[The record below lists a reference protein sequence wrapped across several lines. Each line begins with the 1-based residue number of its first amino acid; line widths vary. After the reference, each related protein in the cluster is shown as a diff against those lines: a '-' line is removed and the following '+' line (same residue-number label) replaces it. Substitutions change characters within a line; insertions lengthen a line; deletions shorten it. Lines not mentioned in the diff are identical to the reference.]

1 MVFGENDV
9 FLTIII
15 SVLFIIILIIGKKIG
30 HTNIFAPWIITPAV
44 WLCIIVLYLFSRN
57 MLRPLS
63 GKFYIC
69 LFLWVTSLS
78 VSSMVTFAIVKQRG
92 YNAHLSN
99 KVYYNK
105 SFLYFLVIL
114 SVVITPFYFYIIF
127 KSLGGDFTN
136 IFLRLRDKAVTGG
149 YELGLLGYIET
160 LNFVL
165 LIITLYLYPKVN
177 KKTIMYFLMV
187 NFLTGFAIMEKGTF
201 FEIILTII
209 FIFWIKK
216 RISTKAIAYTVIGF
230 MLAMVGFQF
239 LRSGSDDVNITH
251 FFTLYILSPSA
262 AFDTLTITNS
272 PQIGLNTFSFYYK
285 LINAILGTNFIEV
298 PMLKDFVN
306 VPMHVNVYTVMQP
319 YYEDF
324 GYVGVFIFGII
335 NGIMSGYIF
344 KKSLSGKLIWIC
356 SYTFICEYFILQF
369 FQERLFVSHS
379 DFIQIILF
387 AYLISLPKLK
397 IYNVSKQKTKD
408 CYSNSAIQ

>member
-1 MVFGENDV
+1 MAFGENNAFV
-9 FLTIII
+9 TITLAI
-15 SVLFIIILIIGKKIG
+15 LFIILMMIGKKIK
-30 HTNIFAPWIITPAV
+30 HANIFAPWIITPTV
-44 WLCIIVLYLFSRN
+44 WLCIIVLYLFGGN
-57 MLRPLS
+57 MLRSLS
-63 GKFYIC
+63 SKFYIC

-78 VSSMVTFAIVKQRG
+78 VTSMVVFANIKQKECNMHLPNRVF
-92 YNAHLSN
+92 YNNFILR
-99 KVYYNK
+99 
-105 SFLYFLVIL
+105 FLIIL
-114 SVVITPFYFYIIF
+114 SVILTPFYFYIIF
-127 KSLGGDFTN
+127 KSLNGDFTN

-149 YELGLLGYIET
+149 YDLGLLGYIET

-165 LIITLYLYPKVN
+165 LIIAFYVYPRVS
-177 KKTIMYFLMV
+177 KKTIAYLLTV

-209 FIFWIKK
+209 FVYFIKK
-216 RISTKAIAYTVIGF
+216 RISTKTIVYTIIGF

-239 LRSGSDDVNITH
+239 LRSGSDDVNIVH

-285 LINAILGTNFIEV
+285 VINAIFGTDFVEV

-324 GYVGVFIFGII
+324 GYIGVFIFGMI

-397 IYNVSKQKTKD
+397 FYYVSKQKHED
-408 CYSNSAIQ
+408 CHFNSATQ

>member
-1 MVFGENDV
+1 MDFGENDV
-9 FLTIII
+9 FVTITLA
-15 SVLFIIILIIGKKIG
+15 VLFIIILIIGKRIVYA
-30 HTNIFAPWIITPAV
+30 NIFAPWIITPAV
-44 WLCIIVLYLFSRN
+44 WLCIIVLYLFSGN

-63 GKFYIC
+63 CKFYTC

-78 VSSMVTFAIVKQRG
+78 ISSMVTFVNVKQRG
-92 YNAHLSN
+92 YNAHLPN
-99 KVYYNK
+99 KVLYNK
-105 SFLYFLVIL
+105 SLLYFLVVL
-114 SVVITPFYFYIIF
+114 SVVITPYYFYIIF
-127 KSLGGDFTN
+127 QSLGGDFTN

-149 YELGLLGYIET
+149 YELGWLGYIKT

-165 LIITLYLYPKVN
+165 LIIALYLYPKVN
-177 KKTIMYFLMV
+177 KKTIAYLLIV
-187 NFLTGFAIMEKGTF
+187 NFLAGFAIMEKGTF
-201 FEIILTII
+201 FEIILTVI
-209 FIFWIKK
+209 FINYLKK
-216 RISTKAIAYTVIGF
+216 RISTKAIVYTIIGF

-239 LRSGSDDVNITH
+239 LRSGSDDVNVIH

-262 AFDTLTITNS
+262 AFDTISVTNS
-272 PQIGLNTFSFYYK
+272 PQIGMNTFSFYYK
-285 LINAILGTNFIEV
+285 LINAIFGTDFIEV

-324 GYVGVFIFGII
+324 GYLGITIFGMI
-335 NGIMSGYIF
+335 NGVMSGYIF

-397 IYNVSKQKTKD
+397 FYNVSKQKNED
-408 CYSNSAIQ
+408 CYFNSAI